1 MANMRISVVAF
12 VCLCMVALAYAQGG
26 SLGRPAKGQGGNR
39 PKPNPKHKAG
49 GASGYQRLDESPTS
63 GRRSS
68 PQGRR
73 PESGHPRPNS
83 PQGQNLQNRRARRPS
98 SPTSEGI
105 LDAHPGAPGGY
116 QLLEDDFGRP
126 RPLGSPDLHAK
137 RYSGRD

>member
-1 MANMRISVVAF
+1 MRIAVVAIVAF
-12 VCLCMVALAYAQGG
+12 VCLCMVALAFAQGG
-26 SLGRPAKGQGGNR
+26 SLGRPRKA
-39 PKPNPKHKAG
+39 NPKHKAG

-68 PQGRR
+68 HQDRR
-73 PESGHPRPNS
+73 PESGHPRPLS
-83 PQGQNLQNRRARRPS
+83 PQGQRLQNGRSRRPS
-98 SPTSEGI
+98 SPISEGI

-126 RPLGSPDLHAK
+126 RPIGSPDLHAK